1 MSSRDDAR
9 TPRIINHT
17 APAYEAML
25 LTSQNIVIKDSG
37 MRGPGK
43 EMRVRLPRVLIPRRP
58 NNAAITNIHRILVR
72 SDTEGDRASRA
83 GPNPRCRRRF
93 RWNGRLSDRIWPG
106 CFRHA
111 SGTNGKMNCYL
122 RDHWGL
128 GPLCEMQQYSHTVAH
143 DCRWRGIRL
152 RGPHPGARGVWSITK
167 VGSCGGSETAQSVS
181 LCANAGAC
189 LTDVQHARVNAL
201 QRLIV
206 EVQHDAPDYSL
217 MCRLRKWTG
226 STATAV
232 LFTGR

>member
-1 MSSRDDAR
+1 
-9 TPRIINHT
+9 
-17 APAYEAML
+17 
-25 LTSQNIVIKDSG
+25 
-37 MRGPGK
+37 
-43 EMRVRLPRVLIPRRP
+43 
-58 NNAAITNIHRILVR
+58 
-72 SDTEGDRASRA
+72 
-83 GPNPRCRRRF
+83 
-93 RWNGRLSDRIWPG
+93 
-106 CFRHA
+106 
-111 SGTNGKMNCYL
+111 MNCYL

-189 LTDVQHARVNAL
+189 LTDVLHTRVNAL